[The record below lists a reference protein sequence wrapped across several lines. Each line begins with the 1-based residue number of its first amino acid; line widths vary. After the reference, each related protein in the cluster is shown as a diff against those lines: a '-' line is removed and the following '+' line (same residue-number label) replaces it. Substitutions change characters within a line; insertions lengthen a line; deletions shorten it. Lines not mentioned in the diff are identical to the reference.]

1 MKVSGQIHA
10 PVALVMCTF
19 GRRLRGSQNRYEQ
32 RGEEK
37 TLLFL
42 LGIDHQSP
50 SPQPNTNTLNTSHYT
65 VKPQDRPTYV
75 NDVKSGYKI
84 TTFYFH
90 ISVPN

>member
-1 MKVSGQIHA
+1 MKVSRQIHA

-32 RGEEK
+32 CGEEK
-37 TLLFL
+37 TQ
-42 LGIDHQSP
+42 LGIDPQSP
-50 SPQPNTNTLNTSHYT
+50 SPQPNTNTLNTSHCT
-65 VKPQDRPTYV
+65 MKPQDRPTYV